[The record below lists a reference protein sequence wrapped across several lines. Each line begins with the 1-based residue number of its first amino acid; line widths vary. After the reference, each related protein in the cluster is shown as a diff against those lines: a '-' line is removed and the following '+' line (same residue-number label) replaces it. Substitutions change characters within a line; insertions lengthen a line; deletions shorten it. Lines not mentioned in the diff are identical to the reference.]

1 MKIPICTLCQI
12 QIHDCRLLDN
22 FKTGIARH
30 INTSC
35 HMQLA
40 DFAFKIRNEPEKDKM
55 LKEYRDFIFN
65 QIIFVETPT
74 EVQKNNVMTDKEMVE
89 IIFKEMN
96 QNMGPYDKS
105 I

>member
-1 MKIPICTLCQI
+1 MKIPICSLCQI
-12 QIHDCRLLDN
+12 QLHNNYRMLDN
-22 FKTGIARH
+22 FKTVIANH

-55 LKEYRDFIFN
+55 LKEYRDFIFD
-65 QIIFVETPT
+65 QIIFVETP
-74 EVQKNNVMTDKEMVE
+74 EKVL
-89 IIFKEMN
+89 
-96 QNMGPYDKS
+96 YDKS

>member
-1 MKIPICTLCQI
+1 MKFPICSLCQI
-12 QIHDCRLLDN
+12 HIRDSMLLDN

-55 LKEYRDFIFN
+55 LKEYRDFIFD
-65 QIIFVETPT
+65 QIIFVETP
-74 EVQKNNVMTDKEMVE
+74 EKVL
-89 IIFKEMN
+89 
-96 QNMGPYDKS
+96 YDKS